1 MRLVAAVSV
10 RVQRSQRSQRSAQ
23 TASCSRLRSLT
34 LKAFHLEEGN
44 ATNLIIA
51 LNSIV
56 SRASQV
62 ATSTNLG
69 ISWKWGYRS
78 SPKDS
83 SQQKKVVWV
92 KTVKTNSVSP
102 VEEFSGFQ
110 TVSQR
115 LHQNGSHGGIPTF
128 RITLPIRLFSHVIP
142 WAKSNIWRMI
152 AGWFNLLPLTQRAQI
167 YGCSSSNLVS

>member
-1 MRLVAAVSV
+1 MRLVAAVLSEFSDHSDHSDQPKLPAV
-10 RVQRSQRSQRSAQ
+10 P
-23 TASCSRLRSLT
+23 RLRSLT

-62 ATSTNLG
+62 ATSTNLR
-69 ISWKWGYRS
+69 ISWKWRYSS

-83 SQQKKVVWV
+83 SQKKRWYES
-92 KTVKTNSVSP
+92 KQSKPTISP
-102 VEEFSGFQ
+102 VEEFCGFQ

-115 LHQNGSHGGIPTF
+115 LHQNGSHGGITE
-128 RITLPIRLFSHVIP
+128 SQ
-142 WAKSNIWRMI
+142 
-152 AGWFNLLPLTQRAQI
+152 LL
-167 YGCSSSNLVS
+167 G